1 METNQKAAVTGVSQQ
16 KSGEPQSE
24 SNAIGSKIKDNEKL
38 SREDIKFIGELGWL
52 GAAAVTIAAI
62 AASV

>member
-1 METNQKAAVTGVSQQ
+1 MATKQKATVTDVSQQ
-16 KSGEPQSE
+16 KAGKPQSE
-24 SNAIGSKIKDNEKL
+24 LNANESKIKDNEKM

>member
-1 METNQKAAVTGVSQQ
+1 METNQKATVTNAPAG
-16 KSGEPQSE
+16 KPQSE

>member
-1 METNQKAAVTGVSQQ
+1 MATKQKATVTDVSQQ
-16 KSGEPQSE
+16 KAGKPQSGL
-24 SNAIGSKIKDNEKL
+24 NANESKIKDNERM

>member
-1 METNQKAAVTGVSQQ
+1 MATKQKATVTDVSQQ
-16 KSGEPQSE
+16 KAGEQKSE
-24 SNAIGSKIKDNEKL
+24 SNTIESKVKDNERM

>member
-1 METNQKAAVTGVSQQ
+1 MATNQKAAVTDVSQQ
-16 KSGEPQSE
+16 KAGEPQSE
-24 SNAIGSKIKDNEKL
+24 LNAIESKIKDNEKM